1 MIRVVGPSAFTL
13 SFDQAVTDLS
23 MALVSV
29 GQPGLPVTYDF
40 SDSFTASAAGNN
52 YWGTGSYTISGD
64 DFIGREYNGVLSFVG
79 SFSSISFS
87 TNPGENWHGFNFAS
101 EKLSSVSEPTSLALF
116 GLGLIGLAASRKR
129 KA

>member
-1 MIRVVGPSAFTL
+1 MGDTSASGAYQGLAPS
-13 SFDQAVTDLS
+13 DI
-23 MALVSV
+23 
-29 GQPGLPVTYDF
+29 
-40 SDSFTASAAGNN
+40 FTASAAGNN